1 MTSKML
7 DLFARYIDEKI
18 LGIIIN
24 IEKGFTIPP
33 VK

>member
-1 MTSKML
+1 MISKML